1 MRKCKKKEASK
12 ERQGTEIATP
22 MTNWM
27 QNRAWQKQSD
37 KERWNH
43 VCHESDLSAIYILRS
58 DEGTCSREIIVQTLL
73 LTQSST
79 TCPIVLLC
87 SSLPDHDDERCAK
100 SNSSANV
107 CMISHSGRCNRAS
120 FILQQNMFSDFFHCM
135 LRRIW
140 FLFTFRRLFFV
151 IDSSHR
157 NSTPQ
162 IDLIICLFNF

>member
-1 MRKCKKKEASK
+1 MNERKDVKDYEKMRKKEATK

-120 FILQQNMFSDFFHCM
+120 FILQQNMFFRFFSLYVKTHM
-135 LRRIW
+135 ILIY
-140 FLFTFRRLFFV
+140 FSSTIFRYR
-151 IDSSHR
+151 
-157 NSTPQ
+157 
-162 IDLIICLFNF
+162 